1 MDEIFKNF
9 FNIQIYIEVAPFLL
23 KGLLN
28 TLLLSALVIP
38 FGLVAGLLV
47 GVLSITLKN
56 RWARALLAIYI
67 DVFRALPPL
76 VLLIFIYYG
85 TPFLGWELPKL
96 LAVVIGFM
104 LNNSSYYG
112 EIFRAGL
119 ESVPNGQIEA
129 ARSTGLSATQTLIHI
144 QIPQATR
151 NVMPDLISNTIEV
164 IKLTTLASAVAMPE
178 LLRVARDAQS
188 LFYNPSPIVLAAIF
202 YLLLLWPLV
211 RLLSRFEHKKMGGGH

>member
-1 MDEIFKNF
+1 MDELLNNF
-9 FNIQIYIEVAPFLL
+9 FNIPIFIQVAPFLL
-23 KGLLN
+23 QGLLN

-38 FGLVAGLLV
+38 FGLIAGLLV

-56 RWARALLAIYI
+56 RWARGILAVYI

-96 LAVVIGFM
+96 LAIVIGFM

-119 ESVPNGQIEA
+119 ESVPSGQIQA
-129 ARSTGLSATQTLIHI
+129 ARSTGLSATQTLLYI

-164 IKLTTLASAVAMPE
+164 I
-178 LLRVARDAQS
+178 
-188 LFYNPSPIVLAAIF
+188 
-202 YLLLLWPLV
+202 
-211 RLLSRFEHKKMGGGH
+211 

>member
-1 MDEIFKNF
+1 MDALLQNF
-9 FNIQIYIEVAPFLL
+9 FNIEIFIQVAPYLL
-23 KGLLN
+23 QGLRT
-28 TLLLSALVIP
+28 TLLLSVLVIP
-38 FGLVAGLLV
+38 FGLASGLLV
-47 GVLSITLKN
+47 GVLSITLTG
-56 RWARALLAIYI
+56 RLSRALLTVYI
-67 DVFRALPPL
+67 DLFRALPPL

-85 TPFLGWELPKL
+85 TPFLGWDLPKL
-96 LAVVIGFM
+96 VAIVIAFI

-119 ESVPNGQIEA
+119 ESVPKGQIEA
-129 ARSTGLSATQTLIHI
+129 ARSTGLSNWQSLLYI

-188 LFYNPSPIVLAAIF
+188 LVYNPSPIVLAAIF
-202 YLLLLWPLV
+202 YLILLWPMV
-211 RLLSRFEHKKMGGGH
+211 RFLSRFEQRKMGGGH